1 MSSNTARSRLD
12 ALPSERVL
20 WLGLLCALELLA
32 VVSYFRF
39 TSSEL
44 ISVRYVLYPFV
55 WINVGLLAVVATDP
69 VPTSRRHRRLGI
81 AVGIGYFLLL
91 AWFAGLVSLVPA
103 GHDHAAHASHG
114 FSLAMPSPGW
124 GPTLSYSGA
133 VFQFSLVPFR
143 VVGYLA
149 LSYLVYATVL
159 DSLAA
164 SATGL
169 VGLFSCV
176 SCAFPLLSSLA
187 SGTAGSAAA
196 LATVYAFGVDLSTLV
211 FVVAVALLYWRPG
224 VPSRGGA

>member
-1 MSSNTARSRLD
+1 MSSNTARQTLD

-32 VVSYFRF
+32 VVGYFQF
-39 TSSEL
+39 TSGEL
-44 ISVRYVLYPFV
+44 LSVRYVLYPFV
-55 WINVGLLAVVATDP
+55 WINVGLLAVAATDP
-69 VPTSRRHRRLGI
+69 IPTSRRHRLLGV
-81 AVGIGYFLLL
+81 AVAVGYFLLL

-103 GHDHAAHASHG
+103 GHDHAAHG

-143 VVGYLA
+143 VVGYLSLA
-149 LSYLVYATVL
+149 YLVYATVL
-159 DSLAA
+159 ESLSA

-169 VGLFSCV
+169 LGLFSCV

>member
-1 MSSNTARSRLD
+1 MSSNTARSTLD

-32 VVSYFRF
+32 VVAYFRF

-44 ISVRYVLYPFV
+44 VSVRYALYPFV
-55 WINVGLLAVVATDP
+55 WINVGVLAVVATDP
-69 VPTSRRHRRLGI
+69 IPTARRFRLLGV
-81 AVGIGYFLLL
+81 AVAVGYFLLL
-91 AWFAGLVSLVPA
+91 AWFAGLISLAPA
-103 GHDHAAHASHG
+103 GHEHAASG
-114 FSLAMPSPGW
+114 FSVAMPSPGW
-124 GPTLSYSGA
+124 GPTLSYTGA
-133 VFQFSLVPFR
+133 VFQFALVPFR
-143 VVGYLA
+143 VVGYLSLA
-149 LSYLVYATVL
+149 YLVYATVL
-159 DSLAA
+159 ESLSA

-176 SCAFPLLSSLA
+176 SCAFPLISSLA